1 MTGTVTGYDGAK
13 WTLPPLLAWEIG
25 RTDGAPCGSFRVQ
38 FAAEQGMAEK
48 LRRGM
53 RFSAFENGAVV
64 FSGVVDEAEITLDS
78 QGLTAEL
85 TGRDL
90 SALLLDNET
99 RAAEFQSAQL
109 RDILARYVTPWG
121 INLVDADA
129 LPPVE
134 GFSVGT
140 GESCW
145 RVLDGFCR
153 HAAGVQPRF
162 LADGTL
168 RLRRES
174 GGKLLELN
182 TEKALELRFTARRYG
197 VISSQTVVDLSRK
210 TVQTV
215 PNVKFLAQMGQCE
228 KVITR
233 SGWTM
238 QPGWR
243 TAQQRIDDSCREA
256 AMLRLALPGSFLAE
270 PGDRLRVNDGR
281 LGLAGTFT
289 VTSAATRLDGGG
301 LTTEL
306 TAREGL

>member
-1 MTGTVTGYDGAK
+1 MTGTVTGYDGAT
-13 WTLPPLLAWEIG
+13 WALPPLLAWEIV

-38 FAAEQGMAEK
+38 FAAVRGMAET

-53 RFSAFENGAVV
+53 RISAFENSAAV
-64 FSGVVDEAEITLDS
+64 FCGVVDEAEITLDGR
-78 QGLTAEL
+78 GLTAEL

-99 RAAEFQSAQL
+99 RAAEFQSVQL
-109 RDILARYVTPWG
+109 RDILARYVTPQG
-121 INLVDADA
+121 IDRVDADA
-129 LPPVE
+129 LPPVD

-145 RVLDGFCR
+145 RVLEGFCR

-168 RLRRES
+168 RLRRKS
-174 GGKLLELN
+174 GGRLLQLDTN
-182 TEKALELRFTARRYG
+182 KALELRFTARRYG
-197 VISSQTVVDLSRK
+197 VISRQTVVDLSRK
-210 TVQTV
+210 TVQMV
-215 PNVKFLAQMGQCE
+215 PNVSFLAQKGQCE
-228 KVITR
+228 KVVTQ
-233 SGWTM
+233 SGWSM
-238 QPGWR
+238 QSSWR
-243 TAQQRIDDSCREA
+243 SAQQRIDDSQREA
-256 AMLRLALPGSFLAE
+256 AMLNLALPGSFLAE
-270 PGDRLRVNDGR
+270 PGDCLSINDRR

-289 VTSAATRLDGGG
+289 VTSAVSRLDGGG